1 MDLLL
6 VAHIKAGGP
15 LVHLVTATLPDA
27 TIRWTLEG
35 GFVGWGDHI
44 WTARDATYGALDSIS
59 EITDGIDDDASPV
72 TLSIIAPTISSI
84 ADLAAADAQGAA
96 VTIHLAGIDRQTGHL
111 VGQPYLLFTGD
122 LDQPR
127 LLDGPERRLEY
138 DILPADAFGLQP
150 NEEQRQSDAFHKSI
164 WVGERG
170 YEHQTEGRKIVFW
183 RDDDPNNAIGYIS
196 RSRKKGGDP
205 KEFNYDPDAGLP
217 FPMGRIMVPG
227 TLNYRVGFGPTNRF
241 NSIIATVAASGPI
254 QSFVSSTFNDEA
266 TSFGS
271 NDIATDGEHSG
282 AMWMQRLLG
291 TQPQAALTF
300 PTGLPVAGQPPSGW
314 GAEYGQS
321 GKAVFLLTMFEN
333 SKKTEFGGG
342 VPVVRNVV
350 EGLLG
355 WDPLDSSSEVGDV
368 STWAYL
374 AEGGRWAL
382 NWCIGRWEGPD
393 GSGGYG
399 TPYLSTIVGG
409 IGAPLTGI
417 DTPAFELVAQ
427 IADDNGWTV
436 AACPTSADDKIDV
449 LEDLLQASGAVR
461 SRKAGKLSCISY
473 GAAQDS
479 VLTVTKRDTAG
490 RLELPLYPSRLERK
504 NTAIARFLS
513 EANNWEMTPI
523 APITDSAWRAAD
535 GGKRS
540 KGLEFPFV
548 PDPDQAAQLAYLELA
563 HAREARAET
572 PMKAYLLQ
580 LEPGDCFDWDAP
592 EHLLETKARVER
604 RRWDPMTFGLK
615 VSWATETDAKYSA
628 AMAQTGEPPPPSDPN
643 TPPPPFVEPPTDFT
657 VTPDDLDMGI
667 AYRTPDPVRANHDFV
682 NVLRADDSLD
692 FDDASIVDYYAGAP
706 GEFITLTDTVPGPD
720 AYGYWLQA
728 VDTEGNFSDPIG
740 PVQANATQE
749 PDANLLTAPSDFS
762 DAAWEKGQ
770 NGTGVTPVVTTNTGA
785 APDGTTTADR
795 IQFVTAGIEG
805 DIADHSF
812 VRQLP
817 GGADGAQHGSIWMK
831 SNTGADQTVYLRCS
845 AEEGPVTVKPY
856 WKRFA
861 ETGSGTRSL
870 WIGLR
875 GTITGTTSAAD
886 VLVWQGH
893 LAMD

>member
-1 MDLLL
+1 MDPLL
-6 VAHIKAGGP
+6 VTHIKAGGP
-15 LVHLVTATLPDA
+15 LVHLVTAILPDA

-35 GFVGWGDHI
+35 GFVAWDGNI
-44 WTARDATYGALDSIS
+44 WAARDATYGALDSIS
-59 EITDGIDDDASPV
+59 EITDGIDDDAAPV
-72 TLSIIAPTISSI
+72 TLGIIPPTLSSI
-84 ADLAAADAQGAA
+84 ADLASADAQGAA
-96 VTIHLAGIDRQTGHL
+96 VTIHLAGIDRETGL
-111 VGQPYLLFTGD
+111 IAGEPYLLFIGE

-127 LLDGPERRLEY
+127 LLDGRERRLEY

-164 WVGERG
+164 WTDERG

-217 FPMGRIMVPG
+217 FPMGRVMVPG

-241 NSIIATVAASGPI
+241 NAIVATVAASGPI
-254 QSFVSSTFNDEA
+254 QSFVSSTFNDEV
-266 TSFGS
+266 TSFGA
-271 NDIATDGEHSG
+271 NDVATDGEHSG
-282 AMWMQRLLG
+282 AMWMQRLVG

-300 PTGLPVAGQPPSGW
+300 PTGLDVAGQPPTGW
-314 GAEYGQS
+314 GSEYGQS
-321 GKAVFLLTMFEN
+321 GRAVFLLTMFEN

-355 WDPLDSSSEVGDV
+355 WDPLDGSSAVDDP

-374 AEGGRWAL
+374 TEGGRWAL

-393 GSGGYG
+393 GSGGFG

-409 IGAPLTGI
+409 VGAPLDGI
-417 DTPAFELVAQ
+417 DVPAFENVAQ

-473 GAAQDS
+473 AAPSES
-479 VLTVTKRDTAG
+479 VLSVTKRDTAG

-523 APITDSAWRAAD
+523 APVTDAAWRTGD

-540 KGLEFPFV
+540 RGLEFPCV

-580 LEPGDCFDWDAP
+580 LEAGDCFDWNAP

-615 VSWATETDAKYSA
+615 LSWSTETDAKYA
-628 AMAQTGEPPPPSDPN
+628 AALGQTGEPPPPTDPN
-643 TPPPPFVEPPTDFT
+643 TPPPPFVEPPTDFAFT
-657 VTPDDLDMGI
+657 VDGSDVELVWRNPISTLF
-667 AYRTPDPVRANHDFV
+667 DFV
-682 NVLRADDSLD
+682 NLHRGTTNVFGSSSVID
-692 FDDASIVDYYAGAP
+692 FYAGAA
-706 GEFITLTDTVPGPD
+706 GEMAFVTDTP
-720 AYGYWLQA
+720 
-728 VDTEGNFSDPIG
+728 
-740 PVQANATQE
+740 
-749 PDANLLTAPSDFS
+749 
-762 DAAWEKGQ
+762 
-770 NGTGVTPVVTTNTGA
+770 
-785 APDGTTTADR
+785 
-795 IQFVTAGIEG
+795 
-805 DIADHSF
+805 
-812 VRQLP
+812 
-817 GGADGAQHGSIWMK
+817 
-831 SNTGADQTVYLRCS
+831 
-845 AEEGPVTVKPY
+845 
-856 WKRFA
+856 
-861 ETGSGTRSL
+861 GSGTKYY
-870 WIGLR
+870 WVV
-875 GTITGTTSAAD
+875 AVD
-886 VLVWQGH
+886 VDGNLSDPVGP
-893 LAMD
+893 LTVTV